1 MSATLTISEEEKDQ
15 NNQKKGNLT
24 GEQDFIENIHNDI
37 LSQPPTES
45 ELNDLKI
52 KSEGSLKPWLVVLGS
67 FITHFIILGIL
78 YSFGVFQQYFLSI
91 KLSSAS
97 NVAIIGSIGLGI
109 LPFFGFFSGRLA
121 DTIGY
126 RVTMNIGTTIIF
138 LSLIL
143 ASFSSELWHY
153 IITQGFLLGLVSAP
167 AFWFE
172 KQRGLAT
179 GIAVAGSGIGGFVFG
194 IIIEKLLV
202 SVGLQWT
209 LRILAIIAFV
219 SLVFSSA
226 LIQVSK
232 NQILENSKEKVVNSI
247 FPRHL
252 FKNPVF
258 IFLFLMPFFASFG
271 YTVPIVY
278 IPTYVMEHL
287 DLGSKEG
294 ALAVSLFNFASSV
307 GRLLIGF
314 GADKFFG
321 RLNSYIGV
329 YLISG
334 LTTLLI
340 WTFSESYAV
349 LIFYSLSNGFFAGG
363 IISLVPVC
371 IPELFGMQSLA
382 STIGLFFSAHSLG
395 FVFGPI
401 IAGKLLEQ
409 NINFNGGIDW
419 KGAIYFAGG
428 IQLVGTMFGVIAIV
442 LYSKWRPLEKS
453 HAENGTLG
461 WTNEVGLVGN
471 YAYGSGPAKNPA
483 TFATSKTFNGNFGS
497 YAFSGSLPAGDGSI
511 QKVVVSQTFQLPS
524 DALIEKNIGHVF
536 YNFTS
541 SFVFRQG
548 DNDYATVNYTWL
560 DQNGLP
566 LPDHVMQ
573 GNGSNSNV
581 LIGEYFGFTH
591 TDTGKAPI
599 GINFLKVAMTFY
611 VSTAAS
617 LTSTGFVDNI
627 SVQLEYHQ
635 FIDRTYPPPTTPR
648 LGYVPGQKVDPPLSQ
663 TAWIGIGIGGLGV
676 LLLFCFVP
684 FFTCFKKETAPILK
698 HFSLKRRN
706 TSLRNSLRRKRSEA
720 RKTKNTEAE
729 INATKNA
736 KVRKVRQKKTVL
748 AGAPNDYNV

>member
-153 IITQGFLLGLVSAP
+153 IITQGFLLGLGSSLTYFPAVSAP

-219 SLVFSSA
+219 SLVFSSG

-419 KGAIYFAGG
+419 MGAIYFAGG

-453 HAENGTLG
+453 
-461 WTNEVGLVGN
+461 
-471 YAYGSGPAKNPA
+471 
-483 TFATSKTFNGNFGS
+483 KT
-497 YAFSGSLPAGDGSI
+497 D
-511 QKVVVSQTFQLPS
+511 
-524 DALIEKNIGHVF
+524 
-536 YNFTS
+536 
-541 SFVFRQG
+541 
-548 DNDYATVNYTWL
+548 
-560 DQNGLP
+560 
-566 LPDHVMQ
+566 
-573 GNGSNSNV
+573 
-581 LIGEYFGFTH
+581 
-591 TDTGKAPI
+591 
-599 GINFLKVAMTFY
+599 INKL
-611 VSTAAS
+611 
-617 LTSTGFVDNI
+617 
-627 SVQLEYHQ
+627 
-635 FIDRTYPPPTTPR
+635 
-648 LGYVPGQKVDPPLSQ
+648 
-663 TAWIGIGIGGLGV
+663 
-676 LLLFCFVP
+676 
-684 FFTCFKKETAPILK
+684 
-698 HFSLKRRN
+698 
-706 TSLRNSLRRKRSEA
+706 
-720 RKTKNTEAE
+720 
-729 INATKNA
+729 
-736 KVRKVRQKKTVL
+736 
-748 AGAPNDYNV
+748 